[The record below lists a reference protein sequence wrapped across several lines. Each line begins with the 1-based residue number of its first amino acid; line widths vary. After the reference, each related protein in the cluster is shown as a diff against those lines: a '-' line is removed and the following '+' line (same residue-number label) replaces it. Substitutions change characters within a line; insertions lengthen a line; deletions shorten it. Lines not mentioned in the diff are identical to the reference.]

1 MSGGKNETT
10 TQTDQSVTD
19 QRTGAEGDGVAV
31 GAGASYSVTTIDPG
45 AIGLGV
51 DALGLAETV
60 AGRLIEFAD
69 RAGQRGDAI
78 AKGAAAGDSGATL
91 STMKFLGAAA
101 LATAAVVMM
110 GR

>member
-1 MSGGKNETT
+1 MSGGKNKTT
-10 TQTDQSVTD
+10 TATDQSVTD

-31 GAGASYSVTTIDPG
+31 GAGASYTVTTIDPG
-45 AIGLGV
+45 AVALGT

-69 RAGQRGDAI
+69 RAGQRGDEI
-78 AKGAAAGDSGATL
+78 AKVATAGDAGATL

-101 LATAAVVMM
+101 LAAAAIVSFAK
-110 GR
+110 